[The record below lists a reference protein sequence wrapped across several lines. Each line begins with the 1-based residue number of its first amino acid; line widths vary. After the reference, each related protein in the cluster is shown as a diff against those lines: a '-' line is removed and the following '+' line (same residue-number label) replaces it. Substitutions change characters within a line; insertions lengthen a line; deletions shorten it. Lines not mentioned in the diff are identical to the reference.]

1 MHIINGN
8 NEVFEIMHSMHR
20 LLLTNRTL
28 YVVVTDIE
36 NCDISKYDYTP
47 EEREFLVEQK
57 RLLVDA
63 YRENLMK
70 VAKSNL

>member
-28 YVVVTDIE
+28 YVVVT
-36 NCDISKYDYTP
+36 NATG
-47 EEREFLVEQK
+47 RGHL
-57 RLLVDA
+57 
-63 YRENLMK
+63 
-70 VAKSNL
+70 